1 MELEPRVLRLETAHT
16 ILVEEFKQ
24 INKTLEK
31 IELAIE
37 KQSAIMGDLR
47 VLTNKLDT
55 QDKRISDIESVLSRV
70 VWLVVTAVIGALLTL
85 VLK

>member
-1 MELEPRVLRLETAHT
+1 MELEPRVSRLETAHT

-31 IELAIE
+31 IEVAIE
-37 KQSAIMGDLR
+37 KQAAIMGDLR
-47 VLTNKLDT
+47 VLTNKIDS
-55 QDKRISDIESVLSRV
+55 QDKRISDIESSLSRV
-70 VWLVVTAVIGALLTL
+70 VWMVVTAVIGALLAL

>member
-1 MELEPRVLRLETAHT
+1 MELEPRVLKLETAHT

-24 INKTLEK
+24 INKTLAK
-31 IELAIE
+31 IEVAIE

-47 VLTNKLDT
+47 VLTNKIDT

>member
-1 MELEPRVLRLETAHT
+1 MELEPRVSKLETAHT

-37 KQSAIMGDLR
+37 KQAAIMGDLR
-47 VLTNKLDT
+47 VLTNKIDG

-70 VWLVVTAVIGALLTL
+70 VWLVVTAVIGALLAL

>member
-37 KQSAIMGDLR
+37 KQSTIMGDLR
-47 VLTNKLDT
+47 VLTSKIDS
-55 QDKRISDIESVLSRV
+55 QDKRISDIESALSRI
-70 VWLVVTAVIGALLTL
+70 VWLVVTAVIGALLAL

>member
-70 VWLVVTAVIGALLTL
+70 VWLVVTAVIGALLAL

>member
-1 MELEPRVLRLETAHT
+1 VELEPRVSRLETAHT
-16 ILVEEFKQ
+16 ILIEEFKQ

-37 KQSAIMGDLR
+37 KQADLMSDLK
-47 VLTNKLDT
+47 VLTNKIDG
-55 QDKRISDIESVLSRV
+55 QDKRISDIESALSRV
-70 VWLVVTAVIGALLTL
+70 VWLVVTAVLGALLTL

>member
-47 VLTNKLDT
+47 VLTNKLDS

-70 VWLVVTAVIGALLTL
+70 VWLVVTAVIGALLAL

>member
-47 VLTNKLDT
+47 VLTNKIDG

>member
-47 VLTNKLDT
+47 VLTNKIDS

-70 VWLVVTAVIGALLTL
+70 VWLVVTAVIGALLAL

>member
-1 MELEPRVLRLETAHT
+1 MELEPRVSKLETAHT

-37 KQSAIMGDLR
+37 KQAAIMGDLR
-47 VLTNKLDT
+47 VLTNKIDG
-55 QDKRISDIESVLSRV
+55 QDKRISDIESALSRV
-70 VWLVVTAVIGALLTL
+70 VWMVVTAVIGALLAL

>member
-1 MELEPRVLRLETAHT
+1 MELEPRVSKLETAHT

-31 IELAIE
+31 IEVAIE

-47 VLTNKLDT
+47 VLTNKIDG
-55 QDKRISDIESVLSRV
+55 QDKRISDIESSLSRV
-70 VWLVVTAVIGALLTL
+70 VWMVVTAVIGALLAL

>member
-31 IELAIE
+31 IEIAIE

-47 VLTNKLDT
+47 VLTNKIDG

-70 VWLVVTAVIGALLTL
+70 VWLVVTAVIGALLAL

>member
-47 VLTNKLDT
+47 VLTNKLDS

>member
-1 MELEPRVLRLETAHT
+1 MELEPRVSRLETAHT

-70 VWLVVTAVIGALLTL
+70 VWLVVTAVIGALLAL

>member
-1 MELEPRVLRLETAHT
+1 MELEPRVSKLETAHT

-37 KQSAIMGDLR
+37 KQAAIMGDLR
-47 VLTNKLDT
+47 VLTNKIDG
-55 QDKRISDIESVLSRV
+55 QDKRISDIESALSRI
-70 VWLVVTAVIGALLTL
+70 VWLVVTAVIGALLAL

>member
-1 MELEPRVLRLETAHT
+1 MELEPRVSKLETAHT

-31 IELAIE
+31 IEIAIE

-47 VLTNKLDT
+47 VLTNKIDS

>member
-1 MELEPRVLRLETAHT
+1 MELEPRVSKLETAHT

-47 VLTNKLDT
+47 VLTNKLDS

>member
-31 IELAIE
+31 IEVAIE

-47 VLTNKLDT
+47 VLTNKLDS

-70 VWLVVTAVIGALLTL
+70 VWLVVTAVIGALLAL